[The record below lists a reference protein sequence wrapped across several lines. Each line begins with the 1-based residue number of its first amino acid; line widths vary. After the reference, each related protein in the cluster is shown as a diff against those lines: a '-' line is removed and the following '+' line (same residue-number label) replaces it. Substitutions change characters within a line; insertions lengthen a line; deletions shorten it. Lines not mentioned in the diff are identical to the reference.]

1 MTLSVFTALAEN
13 KILHPSEAA
22 ERSNVAEG
30 ETADNIAKDAYIG
43 FKDVDLTGM
52 NSLEVTADVELN
64 SYDNGC
70 YCKVVTDD
78 PVSGEMIGWIIIHD
92 ERGVYTSYITP
103 TSGVHDVYIVGLDSM
118 LSSSKIKIKSFE
130 FKKEAYVDTALEEQ
144 IPDSAIKDY
153 WSDTWQ
159 ATDSFGRKV
168 ADYSEAG
175 PVKEG
180 RHEIGMMYWNWH
192 RGQGTTEAKII
203 SEVLAEYPD
212 AVRNAA
218 SPAWKSTARYYWDE
232 PALGYYS
239 SFDYF
244 VYCRHFEM
252 LSAVGVDC
260 IFMDF
265 SNNGRTFMPT
275 LEVLVKALRDTKA
288 RGVDVPRLSL
298 FNWNRASTTY
308 SLMTTLYSVG
318 FVENDWSDIWYM
330 LDGKP
335 LIFATESGVA
345 LEGQVKKEN
354 TSSINLLEE
363 IDESFTWRVF
373 GGMENEDAS
382 TWTWIESFPQLQRG
396 GTMEDGRP
404 EFMAVGVSFNQSY
417 VNSSSR
423 IASDDYAMGRGYSNV
438 FGEDYSADGART
450 GQYFKEQAA
459 HALKAD
465 PHFIYVDGWNEFTAD
480 LQTGAYFVD
489 AFTNEDSRDIEPSK
503 GLLKDDYYMLLA
515 DFIRKYKG
523 VRPAPVAGE
532 AKTIDISGD
541 ISQWDSVTPSYY
553 NYSAED
559 RDSESG
565 YLVNGSTVK
574 YTTNSGSRVTLAKVS
589 RDGEKLYFMAQGGE
603 AASLADTA
611 LYINADRNA
620 ATGHEGYNFVI
631 GRNGTAAVEAISS
644 DGAYT
649 EVGTAEIVR
658 NGNTMQLSVSRAL
671 LGLTGTLD
679 FEFKFVAG
687 TFDEVI
693 ELYENQNTAP
703 IGRFNYLYTEIAQST
718 LKAEERKAVQGT
730 SLLVAGKNKM
740 VVSGSVVTV
749 NEKDT
754 TKTPFE
760 MNGTLYIPKEAFEE
774 ILGYGESKTV
784 YDSASNIFKFY
795 KFAVDLEKNEVSEE
809 NWYYTVI
816 GTYEARANG
825 YLKTLSAP
833 VITAEGGIYLPV
845 SIFSDCMGLT
855 VSSLGGGAWAIGNAQ
870 AAAAV
875 LKYLN

>member
-1 MTLSVFTALAEN
+1 MTLSVCTSLAEG
-13 KILHPSEAA
+13 IVLRPSDAA
-22 ERSNVAEG
+22 VRSNVAEG

-43 FKDVDLTGM
+43 FEDVDLTGV
-52 NSLEVTADVELN
+52 NSLEVTADVKLN

-78 PVSGEMIGWIIIHD
+78 PLSGEMIGWLIIHD
-92 ERGVYTSYITP
+92 ERGTYNSYITP
-103 TSGVHDVYIVGLDSM
+103 TSGVHDVYIVGLNST
-118 LSSSKIKIKSFE
+118 LSSSQIKIKSFE
-130 FKKEAYVDTALEEQ
+130 FKKEAYADTALSEQ
-144 IPDSAIKDY
+144 VPDSAIKDY

-168 ADYSEAG
+168 ADYSEVGA
-175 PVKEG
+175 VKEG
-180 RHEIGMMYWNWH
+180 RREVGMMYWNWH

-218 SPAWKSTARYYWDE
+218 SPAWKGTANYYWDE

-265 SNNGRTFMPT
+265 SNGGRTFMPT
-275 LEVLVKALRDTKA
+275 LNVLVKALRDTKA

-298 FNWNRASTTY
+298 FNWNNPATAYT
-308 SLMTTLYSVG
+308 LMTTLYSVG

-335 LIFATESGVA
+335 LIFSTESGLVMKN
-345 LEGQVKKEN
+345 QVKKEN
-354 TSSINLLEE
+354 TSSLGLIEE
-363 IDESFTWRVF
+363 IDDNFTWRVF

-382 TWTWIESFPQLQRG
+382 TWTWIESFPQMQRG

-417 VNSSSR
+417 VNSGSR
-423 IASDDYAMGRGYSNV
+423 IASDDYSMGRGYSNV
-438 FGEDYSADGART
+438 FGEDYSADGPRT

-465 PHFIYVDGWNEFTAD
+465 PHFIYVDGWNEFTAEI
-480 LQTGAYFVD
+480 QTGAYFVD

-515 DFIRKYKG
+515 DFVRKYKG

-541 ISQWDSVTPSYY
+541 LTQWDTVTPAYY
-553 NYSAED
+553 NYSAEN

-574 YTTNSGSRVTLAKVS
+574 YTTNSGSRVILAKVS
-589 RDGEKLYFMAQGGE
+589 RDADKLYFMAQGGE
-603 AASLADTA
+603 GASLADTA

-620 ATGHEGYNFVI
+620 ATGLEGYNFII
-631 GRNGTAAVEAISS
+631 GRNGSSKVEAISA
-644 DGAYT
+644 DGTYT
-649 EVGTAEIVR
+649 EVGSAEIVR
-658 NGNTMQLSVSRAL
+658 NGSVMQLSVSRAL
-671 LGLTGTLD
+671 LGLSETLD
-679 FEFKFVAG
+679 FEFKLVAG
-687 TFDEVI
+687 TFDDVI
-693 ELYENQNTAP
+693 ELYEKQNTAP
-703 IGRFNYLYTEIAQST
+703 IGRFNYLYTEKEQKT
-718 LKAEERKAVQGT
+718 LTAEERKAQEGT
-730 SLLVAGKNKM
+730 TVLAAGKNKM
-740 VVSGSVVTV
+740 MVSGAMVTV

-754 TKTPFE
+754 TKAPFE
-760 MNGTLYIPKEAFEE
+760 MNGTLYIPREAFEE

-784 YDSASNIFKFY
+784 YDSAANIFKFY
-795 KFAVDLEKNEVSEE
+795 KFAVDLDKNEVSEE

-816 GTYEARANG
+816 GTNEARADG
-825 YLKTLSAP
+825 YLKALTAP
-833 VITAEGGIYLPV
+833 VVTAEGGIYIPI

-855 VSSLGGGAWAIGNAQ
+855 VSSLGGGAWAIGNAD
-870 AAAAV
+870 AASAV
-875 LKYLN
+875 IGYLG